1 MADNFLERHMRDYE
15 ERKAK
20 WLAKRKHIIPNAK
33 RHISK
38 PEDESL

>member
-20 WLAKRKHIIPNAK
+20 WIERKKHLKAKTSRQIE
-33 RHISK
+33 R